1 MCTDRQTLLNTWNNA
16 HPWTQDS
23 SGWQI
28 LFLIEWTQGVLPSVS
43 LPSILWSLS
52 LAPLG
57 PGQESLAP
65 CVCPSAPLALISTVL
80 GPGEAACCF
89 ILLFASCSL
98 LGRSNEHIISLAP
111 CQQQYSRGPCRLQ
124 AQSGV
129 KVTTGCLT
137 FYSPAPRVHPVL
149 ELPSTNQ
156 MTPSLHVTRS
166 SITTSSL
173 SSNPNSGNT
182 YKELPCLYLYFKR
195 DGLTDSIC
203 ISYSLFHVLSE
214 VLDLDLPS
222 ILYSFSNHFILS
234 EVSDL
239 ELSIH

>member
-1 MCTDRQTLLNTWNNA
+1 MNTRQQWLAEVFPNRMTT
-16 HPWTQDS
+16 
-23 SGWQI
+23 G
-28 LFLIEWTQGVLPSVS
+28 SVS
-43 LPSILWSLS
+43 LPPILMSLS

-111 CQQQYSRGPCRLQ
+111 CQQQYSRGACRLQ

-149 ELPSTNQ
+149 ELPTTHQ

-173 SSNPNSGNT
+173 SSNPNSCNT
-182 YKELPCLYLYFKR
+182 YKELPCLYLYFKGTVLQTAFVSR
-195 DGLTDSIC
+195 IPYFTFYLRCLTLTYLVSC
-203 ISYSLFHVLSE
+203 IPFLT
-214 VLDLDLPS
+214 
-222 ILYSFSNHFILS
+222 ISFLS